1 MPNKLASESSP
12 YLLQHQNNP
21 VDWYPWGEEALQ
33 RAKDENKPIFL
44 SIGYSACH
52 WCHVMEHESFEDEAI
67 AGLLNEK
74 FINIKVDREERPD
87 LDQIYMNAV
96 QILTGH
102 GGWPMSVFL
111 TPDLKPFFGGT
122 YWPPKQ
128 RGQMPGFTQII
139 EGVERAWINRND
151 QALAYADE
159 LTEKIRQVGFGDS
172 IGETHLSNDLIDAA
186 LVALENNFDFQHG
199 GFGSS
204 PKFPNAMN
212 LELLLRS
219 WVRTG
224 NQTLLDMV
232 TLNLDKMALGG
243 IYDHLGGGFARYSVD
258 ARWLVPH
265 FEKML
270 YDNGQLVDIY
280 LHAFQVTGS
289 PLYEATIRQTCD
301 YILHTMTDSEFGCF
315 FSTEDADSEGEE
327 GKFYVWSPKEILEV
341 LGEDR
346 GTRFCEIYD
355 ITESG
360 NFEGQSILN
369 LSQPLES
376 DSANGLSTTELNS
389 LEESRQ
395 SLFEHRAK
403 RIRPGLDD
411 KVLVSWNALMIQS
424 MAQVGVVLEDTKY
437 LEAAIQAAD
446 FILEHMTVASE
457 DSNLRLLHSW
467 RHGQAKLNAY
477 LDDYSYLANACTT
490 LYECTGDDRW
500 IQTAGELTETILDHF
515 HDNESGGF
523 FFTSDD
529 HESLITRN
537 KDSFDSSV
545 PSGNSMTAYVLARLG
560 KLCNNVKWL
569 ELSEQTILNS
579 MKILERAPAG
589 CGQMLLALDF
599 LLNDTQ
605 EIVIASESPSELEQW
620 RKQIFSGFI
629 ARRTIAYLQPNQ
641 DGVAVLRDMSQTKTL
656 LNGQTT
662 IYICHDFSC
671 QNPLTNHSEIKA
683 VFDTMKATDSSS

>member
-1 MPNKLASESSP
+1 MPNKLADESSP

-21 VDWYPWGEEALQ
+21 VDWYPWGNEALQ
-33 RAKDENKPIFL
+33 RAKDECKPIFL

-67 AGLLNEK
+67 ANLLNEK

-111 TPDLKPFFGGT
+111 TPELKPFFGGT
-122 YWPPKQ
+122 YWPPQQ

-139 EGVERAWINRND
+139 EGVDRAWVNRND

-159 LTEKIRQVGFGDS
+159 LTEKLQRVGFGKLDDNQS
-172 IGETHLSNDLIDAA
+172 LSNEYIDAA
-186 LVALENNFDFQHG
+186 CVALENNFDFQHG
-199 GFGSS
+199 GFGTA

-212 LELLLRS
+212 LELLLRC
-219 WVRTG
+219 WTRTE

-232 TLNLDKMALGG
+232 RLNLDKMALGG

-280 LHAFQVTGS
+280 LHAYQVTGS
-289 PLYEATIRQTCD
+289 KLYEQTVRDTCD
-301 YILHTMTDSEFGCF
+301 YILHTMTDPKYGCF

-327 GKFYVWSPKEILEV
+327 GKFYVWSKAEV
-341 LGEDR
+341 LDILGHESGE
-346 GTRFCEIYD
+346 TFCQTYD
-355 ITESG
+355 ITERG
-360 NFEGQSILN
+360 NFEGHNIPN
-369 LSQPLES
+369 LANPLENQNDFS
-376 DSANGLSTTELNS
+376 KAKQRLL
-389 LEESRQ
+389 
-395 SLFEHRAK
+395 EHRSK

-424 MAQVGVVLEDTKY
+424 MAQAGVILNEPRY
-437 LEAAIQAAD
+437 LNAAVQASE
-446 FILEHMTVASE
+446 FILKHMTKSTE
-457 DSNLRLLHSW
+457 GESLRLLHSW
-467 RHGQAKLNAY
+467 RHGKAKLNAY
-477 LDDYSYLANACTT
+477 LDDYSYLANAYTT
-490 LYECTGDDRW
+490 LYECTADSQWLD
-500 IQTAGELTETILDHF
+500 QAVALTETSLKHFLDRQG
-515 HDNESGGF
+515 GGF

-529 HESLITRN
+529 HEQLITRN

-545 PSGNSMTAYVLARLG
+545 PSGNSMMAYVLVRLG
-560 KLCNNVKWL
+560 KLCNNTQWL
-569 ELSEQTILNS
+569 EIAEQTIQNS
-579 MKILERAPAG
+579 AVVLQRAPSG
-589 CGQMLLALDF
+589 CGQMMLALDL

-605 EIVIASESPSELEQW
+605 ELVIATDQESEQNELRQ
-620 RKQIFSGFI
+620 QLYSGFI
-629 ARRTIAYLQPNQ
+629 PRRTIAYINHAAANSTANALSEL
-641 DGVAVLRDMSQTKTL
+641 GKTRTL
-656 LNGQTT
+656 IDNQTT
-662 IYICHDFSC
+662 VYICQNFSC
-671 QNPLTNHSEIKA
+671 QKPLSNRGEIKSA
-683 VFDTMKATDSSS
+683 FDTMKASFP